1 MAKRIPLE
9 KKVLSENDRLAS
21 ELAERFAA
29 ARVLAVNLL
38 SSPGAGKTSLL
49 EETARRLGTEL
60 RLAAVE
66 GDLATDRDARRLRA
80 AGLPTRQINTG
91 RGCHL
96 NARQVAD
103 ALRDFDGDGRALDLE
118 TLDILFI
125 ENVGNLVCP
134 AQFHLGE
141 RRRVVVSSTPE
152 GDDKPLKYP
161 VAFESADCVVLNKVD
176 LLEATG
182 FSCEAFRQYVR
193 GLAPR
198 APILELSC
206 RTGAGLDAW
215 LNWLREERQAAR
227 KGRGLADSI

>member
-9 KKVLSENDRLAS
+9 KKVVSESDRVAAR
-21 ELAERFAA
+21 LAERFAE
-29 ARVLAVNLL
+29 ARVLVLNLL

-49 EETARRLGTEL
+49 EATARRLGGEL

-66 GDLATDRDARRLRA
+66 GDLATDRDAQRLRR

-96 NARQVAD
+96 NAVQVRE
-103 ALRDFDGDGRALDLE
+103 ALEHFDGDGRPLDLE

-141 RRRVVVSSTPE
+141 RRRVVVASTPE

-161 VAFESADCVVLNKVD
+161 VAFESADCVVLNKTDLVD
-176 LLEATG
+176 AAG
-182 FSCEAFRQYVR
+182 FSAEAFRRYVR
-193 GLAPR
+193 GLVPR
-198 APILELSC
+198 AVLLELSC

-215 LNWLREERQAAR
+215 LDWLREERRAAR
-227 KGRGLADSI
+227 AS

>member
-21 ELAERFAA
+21 ELAERFAR
-29 ARVLAVNLL
+29 ARLLVLNLL

-103 ALRDFDGDGRALDLE
+103 ALRDFDGDDRALDLE
-118 TLDILFI
+118 NLDVLFI

-176 LLEATG
+176 LLEATF
-182 FSCEAFRQYVR
+182 FSCEAFRRYVR

-215 LNWLREERQAAR
+215 LDWLREERQAAR
-227 KGRGLADSI
+227 RP

>member
-1 MAKRIPLE
+1 MAKRIRLE
-9 KKVLSENDRLAS
+9 RKVLSENDRIAARLAQ
-21 ELAERFAA
+21 RFAE
-29 ARVLAVNLL
+29 ARLLVLNLL

-49 EETARRLGTEL
+49 EQTARRLGGDL

-96 NARQVAD
+96 SARQVRE
-103 ALRDFDGDGRALDLE
+103 ALQHFDGDGRPLDLHS
-118 TLDILFI
+118 LDILFI

-134 AQFHLGE
+134 SQFHLGE
-141 RRRVVVSSTPE
+141 RRRVVVASTPE

-161 VAFESADCVVLNKVD
+161 VAFEPADCVVLNKMD
-176 LLEATG
+176 LVEAAG
-182 FSCEAFRQYVR
+182 FSAEAFRRYVR

-198 APILELSC
+198 AVLLELSC
-206 RTGAGLDAW
+206 RTGEGLDAW
-215 LNWLREERQAAR
+215 LDWLRAEREVVRRA
-227 KGRGLADSI
+227 

>member
-152 GDDKPLKYP
+152 GDDKP
-161 VAFESADCVVLNKVD
+161 
-176 LLEATG
+176 
-182 FSCEAFRQYVR
+182 
-193 GLAPR
+193 
-198 APILELSC
+198 
-206 RTGAGLDAW
+206 
-215 LNWLREERQAAR
+215 
-227 KGRGLADSI
+227 

>member
-9 KKVLSENDRLAS
+9 KKVLSENDHLAS

-96 NARQVAD
+96 SARQVAD

>member
-21 ELAERFAA
+21 ELAERFAR
-29 ARVLAVNLL
+29 ARLLAVNLL

-176 LLEATG
+176 LLEATL
-182 FSCEAFRQYVR
+182 FSCEAFRRYVR

>member
-96 NARQVAD
+96 SARQVAD
-103 ALRDFDGDGRALDLE
+103 ALSDFDGDGRPLDLE
-118 TLDILFI
+118 ALDILFI

-141 RRRVVVSSTPE
+141 RQRVVVSSTPE